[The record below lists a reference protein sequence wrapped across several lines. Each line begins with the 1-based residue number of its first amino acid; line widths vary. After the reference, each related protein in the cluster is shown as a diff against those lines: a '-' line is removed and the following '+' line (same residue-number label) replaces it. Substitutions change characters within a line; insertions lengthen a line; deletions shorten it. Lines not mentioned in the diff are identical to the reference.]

1 MTFSRCKTTLALAAT
16 LASLGAQAGLVTF
29 DPVEEQGSTQAAGDV
44 ITAMGFNFTQFN
56 AAPAILFAGDL
67 VGAYASNGTNSLFAS
82 NTAEIVLTAAGG
94 GLFNFAS
101 LEVGGGNLG
110 DITTWATE
118 LQLVG
123 LTANNMTLMST
134 VQLDISSMGLAMVGL
149 NNWTDLR
156 QVNFR
161 VAGGDFSLDNLRLQA
176 VPEPASWALIALAL
190 VGLGVSRRRWR

>member
-29 DPVEEQGSTQAAGDV
+29 DPVDEQGSTLAAGDA

-56 AAPAILFAGDL
+56 AAPATLFAGDL
-67 VGAYASNGTNSLFAS
+67 VGAYASNGSNTLFAG
-82 NTAEIVLTAAGG
+82 NAAEIVLTAAGG
-94 GLFNFAS
+94 GLFNLAS

-110 DITTWATE
+110 DLTTWATE
-118 LQLVG
+118 LQLFG

-134 VQLDISSMGLAMVGL
+134 VQLDPNSMGLAMVGL
-149 NNWTDLR
+149 SNFTNLT
-156 QVNFR
+156 QVSFR
-161 VAGGDFSLDNLRLQA
+161 VAAGDFSLDNLRLQA

-190 VGLGVSRRRWR
+190 VGVGVSRRRGH